1 MLMRERDFIKNNATK
16 WNKFEK
22 LENSGTATPQEL
34 SDLYIE
40 LTDDLSFSRTHYANR
55 SVRVYLNTLAQR
67 AFNKVQKRRLNTLN
81 QFATFIKTGLPL
93 ESYAAR
99 YSFLWSF
106 IIFMLAL
113 LVGVVSQHIDPDFLG
128 VVVGDGYLEKTKE
141 FIAEG
146 DPMKVYKSGNGLL
159 MSSSIALNNI
169 RVSFLL
175 FILGLT
181 FGVGTS
187 LLLIL
192 NGIMLGS
199 FQYFFVQQGVGEVSF
214 LAIWIHGALEISAI
228 VVAGGAGL
236 LLGKGVAFPGTLTR
250 AQSAQIAAKKGVKI
264 MVGLLPV
271 FLVAAFL
278 EGYVTRLEN
287 QLPNA
292 VQWFIILGSFA
303 FIIVYFVFYPLHVAR
318 KHGVSDALEQAPQYI
333 ERREIELHKIKDMSD
348 VFNDTF
354 AFLRWCGGAF
364 RVFLFTI
371 VLPLNFLYC
380 TYLFYFGQFSGY
392 VLDFDQ
398 ILPIYFSTEEY
409 FDWTAFGVLNLFFTL
424 TTAFVY
430 FAVQQYK
437 ISREKLKFGGY
448 FGFLLKHGWR
458 VLLFVFPLL
467 LMVSYLPIVVNLLL
481 LFVVPFFAYWIYA
494 GIDKR
499 NFLVGVSQSFSYSTS
514 AWGLNLGNMLIFSF
528 IGFFGFLYG
537 VGIINEVLID
547 QTINWFVYEDGALN
561 QSAHNIATALLYTT
575 VFYFF
580 IALLLIAVTLTY
592 YSVEEKISAT
602 SLFRR
607 IEDFGKASERRRK
620 DEGDF

>member
-1 MLMRERDFIKNNATK
+1 MLMRERDFIKSNATK

-22 LENSGTATPQEL
+22 LENAGKTTPQEL

-40 LTDDLSFSRTHYANR
+40 LTDDLSYSRTHYANR
-55 SVRVYLNTLAQR
+55 SVRVYLNTLAQK
-67 AFNKVQKRRLNTLN
+67 AFNKVQKRRAGTLN
-81 QFATFIKTGLPL
+81 QLWGFIKTGLPL

-106 IIFMLAL
+106 IIFMLAVF
-113 LVGVVSQHIDPDFLG
+113 VGVVSQHIDPDFLG

-181 FGVGTS
+181 FGIGTS

-192 NGIMLGS
+192 NGVMLGS
-199 FQYFFVQQGVGEVSF
+199 FQHFFVQQGLGEVSF

-228 VVAGGAGL
+228 VIAGGAGL
-236 LLGKGVAFPGTLTR
+236 LLGKGIAFPRTLTR

-287 QLPNA
+287 VLPNS

-303 FIIVYFVFYPLHVAR
+303 FIILYFVVYPFYVAN
-318 KHGVSDALEQAPQYI
+318 KQGVSQALEQSPQYI
-333 ERREIELHKIKDMSD
+333 ENRKVELFKMKDLSD

-354 AFLRWCGGAF
+354 AFLRWCGAAF
-364 RVFLFTI
+364 RTFLFGI
-371 VLPLNFLYC
+371 LFPLNLIYC
-380 TYLFYFGQFSGY
+380 FYLFYFGTYAGY

-398 ILPIYFSTEEY
+398 ILPIYFSTEEH
-409 FDWTAFGVLNLFFTL
+409 FDITAFGLLNLLFALAVT
-424 TTAFVY
+424 FVY
-430 FAVQQYK
+430 YAIQQYK
-437 ISREKLKFGGY
+437 IAEEKLKLNGY
-448 FGFLLKHGWR
+448 FLFLLKHGWK
-458 VLLFVFPLL
+458 VLLFVLPFL
-467 LMVSYLPIVVNLLL
+467 LMVAYLNWLINFLL
-481 LFVVPFFAYWIYA
+481 LFLVPFVAYWVYT
-494 GIDKR
+494 GIDKK
-499 NFLVGVSQSFSYSTS
+499 NFISGIGQSFSYATS
-514 AWGLNLGNMLIFSF
+514 SWGLNLGNILIFSF

-537 VGIINEVLID
+537 VGIVDEVLVSSMID
-547 QTINWFVYEDGALN
+547 WFIYENGALN
-561 QSAHNIATALLYTT
+561 QSAHNISTALLYTT

-580 IALLLIAVTLTY
+580 IGLLFIAVTLTY
-592 YSVEEKISAT
+592 YSAEEKIAAL
-602 SLFRR
+602 SLFKRL
-607 IEDFGKASERRRK
+607 EDFGKASERRKR